1 MQYNLEECGMRIAK
15 LRNQNG
21 YTQERLANVLNM
33 DRSILSRA
41 EAGKRGLSIEIYVQL
56 SALFDVSLDYLLVG
70 KGVGEIAQTLNDEH
84 IETPGAYFMRTN
96 PKSKKF
102 RKNTSSEN
110 CWSSFNVIFMMM

>member
-41 EAGKRGLSIEIYVQL
+41 EAGKRG
-56 SALFDVSLDYLLVG
+56 
-70 KGVGEIAQTLNDEH
+70 
-84 IETPGAYFMRTN
+84 
-96 PKSKKF
+96 
-102 RKNTSSEN
+102 
-110 CWSSFNVIFMMM
+110 

>member
-70 KGVGEIAQTLNDEH
+70 KIQRHD
-84 IETPGAYFMRTN
+84 
-96 PKSKKF
+96 
-102 RKNTSSEN
+102 SEKLKR
-110 CWSSFNVIFMMM
+110 SVEGLITHLREFKEYL

>member
-1 MQYNLEECGMRIAK
+1 MQYNLEECGMCIAK

-70 KGVGEIAQTLNDEH
+70 KIQRHD
-84 IETPGAYFMRTN
+84 
-96 PKSKKF
+96 
-102 RKNTSSEN
+102 SEKLKR
-110 CWSSFNVIFMMM
+110 SVEGLITHLREFKEYL

>member
-70 KGVGEIAQTLNDEH
+70 KIQRHD
-84 IETPGAYFMRTN
+84 
-96 PKSKKF
+96 
-102 RKNTSSEN
+102 SEKLKR
-110 CWSSFNVIFMMM
+110 SVESLITHLKEFKEYL

>member
-1 MQYNLEECGMRIAK
+1 MQYNLEECGMRISK

-33 DRSILSRA
+33 DWSILSRA

-70 KGVGEIAQTLNDEH
+70 KIQRHD
-84 IETPGAYFMRTN
+84 
-96 PKSKKF
+96 
-102 RKNTSSEN
+102 SEKLKR
-110 CWSSFNVIFMMM
+110 SVESLITRLREFKEYL

>member
-70 KGVGEIAQTLNDEH
+70 KIQRHD
-84 IETPGAYFMRTN
+84 
-96 PKSKKF
+96 
-102 RKNTSSEN
+102 SEKLKR
-110 CWSSFNVIFMMM
+110 SVQSLITHLREFKEYL

>member
-70 KGVGEIAQTLNDEH
+70 KIQRHD
-84 IETPGAYFMRTN
+84 
-96 PKSKKF
+96 
-102 RKNTSSEN
+102 SEKLKR
-110 CWSSFNVIFMMM
+110 SVEGLISHLREFKEYL